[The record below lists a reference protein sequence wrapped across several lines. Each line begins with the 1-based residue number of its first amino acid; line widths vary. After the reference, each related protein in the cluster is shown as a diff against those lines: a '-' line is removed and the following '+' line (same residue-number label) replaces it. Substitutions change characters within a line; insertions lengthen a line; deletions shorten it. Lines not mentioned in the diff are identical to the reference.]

1 QLRAVGDLVQVL
13 GATAVGGPHPNTHI
27 AQEGH
32 RVRRCHTHHHG
43 QVEQAAGGSTDT
55 LAVVGIDRSIGED
68 DHVGPGRVGGTQ
80 HRARVTRVPHVGKN
94 GCQPYVPDLFEG
106 NVHEPTDGD
115 DTLWGDGL
123 GQFRHHVQA
132 DPVGG

>member
-1 QLRAVGDLVQVL
+1 
-13 GATAVGGPHPNTHI
+13 
-27 AQEGH
+27 
-32 RVRRCHTHHHG
+32 HG

-132 DPVGG
+132 DPVGGNTRCAGGIHQIDVALHGLGRGVELQHHGG